1 MTKVS
6 KTLTIAMVEKN
17 ENSIAKSRRKIWMS
31 TPSTMRKNQPM
42 RSKGLK
48 ICEGYNPIK
57 EQKPGGRKNT
67 KKYISRGQ
75 TKGQGTYMSSDY
87 CMTVC
92 TPPRKKKLDYTP
104 P

>member
-67 KKYISRGQ
+67 KNTFLEDKQ
-75 TKGQGTYMSSDY
+75 KAKEHT
-87 CMTVC
+87 
-92 TPPRKKKLDYTP
+92 
-104 P
+104 